1 MSGGFKAE
9 PSCIGGILTWKI
21 INLRDKSVI
30 AKGPTIN
37 DAVKNAIDKTERE
50 EEMEE

>member
-1 MSGGFKAE
+1 MSDGILAQ
-9 PSCIGGILTWKI
+9 PVNIGGVITWKI

-30 AKGPTIN
+30 AKGSTIN

-50 EEMEE
+50 EEIEE